1 MTALELRTALSGM
14 MSTYLGVPVYLSDQ
28 IAPTPP
34 VPYIYY
40 TVTAPYIPVSD
51 IRGGI
56 YDWYERDGQGCES
69 RAEQAHCTIS
79 FTCCSE
85 NRWLDG
91 ADPPV
96 YILGDDEA
104 HTLADRAIA
113 YLQHQGYYDLADA
126 GIIVVEIM
134 NVSDRSL
141 FGVDEEARQYG
152 FDCRLRY
159 ARSVERPIQIIA
171 GVISS
176 GALQNA
182 PP

>member
-1 MTALELRTALSGM
+1 M
-14 MSTYLGVPVYLSDQ
+14 MSAFLGVPVYLSDQ
-28 IAPTPP
+28 IAPAPP
-34 VPYIYY
+34 LPYIYY
-40 TVTAPYIPVSD
+40 TVTAPYIPISD

-56 YDWYERDGQGCES
+56 YYVSEDDGQTYHT

-85 NRWLDG
+85 NRWVDG
-91 ADPPV
+91 ADPPL

-104 HTLADRAIA
+104 HELADRAIA

-126 GIIVVEIM
+126 GIIVVEVM

-141 FGVDEEARQYG
+141 FGVDEESRQYG

-159 ARSVERPIQIIA
+159 ARFADRPIQTIA
-171 GVISS
+171 GVVSSS
-176 GALQNA
+176 GIS
-182 PP
+182 